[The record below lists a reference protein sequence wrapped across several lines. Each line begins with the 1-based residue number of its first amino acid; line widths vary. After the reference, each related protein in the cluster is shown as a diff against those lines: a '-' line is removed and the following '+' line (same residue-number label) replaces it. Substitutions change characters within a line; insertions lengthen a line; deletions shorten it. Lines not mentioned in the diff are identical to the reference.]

1 MVEEKFYGTNL
12 GNKEKIYMYA
22 AVGFHQ
28 EFQKHPLILCE
39 ELVTAHF
46 LSVYVTPS
54 QDEHLSSLE
63 SITFIILF
71 SFLTEHI
78 KSTKSS

>member
-1 MVEEKFYGTNL
+1 MY
-12 GNKEKIYMYA
+12 IYAHIYIYIYTT
-22 AVGFHQ
+22 VDFHQ
-28 EFQKHPLILCE
+28 GFQNHPPILCK
-39 ELVTAHF
+39 ELVTSHF

>member
-1 MVEEKFYGTNL
+1 MYISL
-12 GNKEKIYMYA
+12 IY
-22 AVGFHQ
+22 VFPLLLIHTTVDFHQ
-28 EFQKHPLILCE
+28 GLQNHPLILCK

-78 KSTKSS
+78 KSTKFS